1 MIGIVNT
8 YQNGELIETREI
20 EIPEPSLM
28 DKLDAILET
37 QEITTQVQ
45 FGPLVAAGN
54 LYIQQGKI
62 EHLRT
67 LVQTVSIPVEL
78 EPIRTA
84 MLAVIP

>member
-1 MIGIVNT
+1 MLNQVFDLEGNVIFEEEVPDI
-8 YQNGELIETREI
+8 EL
-20 EIPEPSLM
+20 SLM
-28 DKLDAILET
+28 DKLNAILET
-37 QEITTQVQ
+37 QPITTQVQ

-67 LVQTVSIPVEL
+67 LVETANVPPELIPVKD
-78 EPIRTA
+78 A